1 MKRGKKYRAAMEKID
16 RTKAYPLEEAIKIL
30 KEISYANFDETVEM
44 AINLNILQKHTIRDT
59 VVLPHGTGK
68 PVRVLVFAKGDKAKE
83 AEEAGA
89 DYVGDIDLIE
99 KIKSG
104 WLEFDVAVATPDM
117 MKDVGKLGPILGRR
131 GLMPNPK
138 TQTVTNDIK
147 GIVKELK
154 RGRVEFR
161 ADKTKIIH
169 LGVGKLSMEDEKIAE
184 NCRVLY
190 ETVLHKR
197 PPDIKGEFI
206 KSVYLSS
213 TMSPGLKIDH
223 KMIA

>member
-1 MKRGKKYRAAMEKID
+1 MKRGKKYRTALEKIN
-16 RTKAYPLEEAIKIL
+16 RAKTYPLEEAIKIL

-44 AINLNILQKHTIRDT
+44 AINLNILQKHSIRDT

-68 PVRVLVFAKGDKAKE
+68 PVRVLVFAKGDKARE

-89 DYVGDIDLIE
+89 DYVGDLDLIE

-104 WLEFDVAVATPDM
+104 WLDFDVAVATPDM

-138 TQTVTNDIK
+138 TQTVTNNIK

-154 RGRVEFR
+154 RGRIEFR

-197 PPDIKGEFI
+197 PSDIKGEFI

>member
-1 MKRGKKYRAAMEKID
+1 VKRGKKYRAAMEKID

-30 KEISYANFDETVEM
+30 KEISYANFDETVEI

-68 PVRVLVFAKGDKAKE
+68 SVRVLVFAKGDKAKE

>member
-1 MKRGKKYRAAMEKID
+1 MKRGKKYSAAMEKID

-30 KEISYANFDETVEM
+30 KEISYANFDETVEI

-68 PVRVLVFAKGDKAKE
+68 SVRVLVFAKGDKAKE

-197 PPDIKGEFI
+197 PSDIKGEFI